1 MTQPMLR
8 ESIWDVANLRW
19 EHGPSPVQCVFRKGR
34 GGWEPWVIVAESA
47 VMNRA
52 GKRGL
57 GLYAA
62 RHFRRDEFVGRYEG
76 RVIRAFV
83 NREEALASP
92 ECMRLVRRGRDKL
105 ITRRVSNDSGV
116 ELVDGE
122 DCPPPFLHRIN
133 DPRGS
138 GLRSNI
144 ELTPGGWVKV
154 IQREVLAFDLDAGL
168 DANIRS
174 ELRFSYGDDYWSIME
189 RLGNTAELPLE
200 VDSG

>member
-1 MTQPMLR
+1 MLR
-8 ESIWDVANLRW
+8 ESNWDVVNLHW

-47 VMNRA
+47 LMNRV

-62 RHFRRDEFVGRYEG
+62 RRFRRDEFVGRYG
-76 RVIRAFV
+76 GSVIKAFA
-83 NREEALASP
+83 NRGEALASP

-105 ITRRVSNDSGV
+105 ITRRVSQGSGI

-122 DCPPPFLHRIN
+122 GGQPPFLHRTN

-138 GLRSNI
+138 GLRSNV
-144 ELTPGGWVKV
+144 ELTPGGWLKV
-154 IQREVLAFDLDAGL
+154 IQREVPAFDIDANL

-174 ELRFSYGDDYWSIME
+174 EIRFSYGDDYWRIME
-189 RLGNTAELPLE
+189 RLGNTADLPLE
-200 VDSG
+200 VDSDG